1 MFLRWKLLSFP
12 ARNMNEAEKKSWSV
26 NQLFFVNYNNL
37 KHLAK
42 DVVVTLY
49 KDYQYNYRKN
59 PLYVELKLAREL
71 QAITSIGFCH
81 KVIPAPALFVAAEQ
95 EENQGAKRQQSGTYD
110 KVLQVQYASTSTK
123 GLEARPQIEAQNARN
138 RQDNQCNAVYDTSLF
153 SSPAVGINPV
163 TDNILEYSNQ
173 GGKGSKAHKHEEQG

>member
-1 MFLRWKLLSFP
+1 MAINHPSLPL
-12 ARNMNEAEKKSWSV
+12 E
-26 NQLFFVNYNNL
+26 
-37 KHLAK
+37 HLAK

-71 QAITSIGFCH
+71 QAITSISFCQ
-81 KVIPAPALFVAAEQ
+81 KVIPAPAFFVAAEQ

-110 KVLQVQYASTSTK
+110 KVLQVQYTST
-123 GLEARPQIEAQNARN
+123 GTQWLEARPQIEAQNTRN
-138 RQDNQCNAVYDTSLF
+138 RQDNQGNAVYNTSLF

-163 TDNILEYSNQ
+163 TNDVLEHSNQ
-173 GGKGSKAHKHEEQG
+173 GRKGCKAHKYKEQG